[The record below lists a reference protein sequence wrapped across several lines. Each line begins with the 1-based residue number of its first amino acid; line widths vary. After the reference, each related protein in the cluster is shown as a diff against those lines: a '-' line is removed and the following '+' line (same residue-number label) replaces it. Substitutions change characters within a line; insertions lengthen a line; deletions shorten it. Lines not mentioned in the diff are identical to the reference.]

1 MFGAVWRWAG
11 AYRRTDKSIGNVH
24 WSDVPVQLHEA
35 LADARAQLAA
45 GAFPIDEV
53 AMRLHHRLAQVH
65 PFPNGNGRTAR

>member
-1 MFGAVWRWAG
+1 
-11 AYRRTDKSIGNVH
+11 
-24 WSDVPVQLHEA
+24 
-35 LADARAQLAA
+35 LAA